1 MYVCLHVIEIGSKVY
16 LLLWHVIEIVGERW
30 CIVDPVAS
38 NTMRISGLK
47 RREQPEKVTISTQ
60 TCHSYVYRVCLS
72 NAGLTSD
79 HRRSHAERP
88 LANYDMYEALTTKVC
103 VF

>member
-1 MYVCLHVIEIGSKVY
+1 MP
-16 LLLWHVIEIVGERW
+16 VGERW

-47 RREQPEKVTISTQ
+47 QGEQPEKVAISTQ
-60 TCHSYVYRVCLS
+60 TCHSYVCQECGRVCLS
-72 NAGLTSD
+72 SAGLTS

-88 LANYDMYEALTTKVC
+88 LTNYEALTPKVRVLVLFRRKTKNKH
-103 VF
+103 F